1 MLEEYDQ
8 QKWSKFLQ
16 LLNAIDPL
24 MSKFI
29 VKNKDVQ
36 KLRRNISF
44 MLKGKE
50 EYFEGFPKDYRNIDH
65 KEFLDAD
72 FEFAEAYQM
81 FYDSNTKEWI
91 QTNDKLKHF
100 NYQGA

>member
-1 MLEEYDQ
+1 
-8 QKWSKFLQ
+8 
-16 LLNAIDPL
+16 

-29 VKNKDVQ
+29 VKNKDIQ

-72 FEFAEAYQM
+72 FEFAETY
-81 FYDSNTKEWI
+81 
-91 QTNDKLKHF
+91 
-100 NYQGA
+100 